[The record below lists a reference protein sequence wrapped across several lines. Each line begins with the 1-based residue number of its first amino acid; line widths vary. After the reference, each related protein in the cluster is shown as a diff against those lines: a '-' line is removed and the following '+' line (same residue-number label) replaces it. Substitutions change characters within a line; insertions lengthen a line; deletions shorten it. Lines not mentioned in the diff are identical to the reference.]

1 MHAYI
6 YVYKISTWLASKV
19 NYNLGLEMKEL
30 LILPKCNSNQV
41 GMFEVNMAVLI
52 NWNPDSC
59 FHKDTFETK

>member
-52 NWNPDSC
+52 N
-59 FHKDTFETK
+59 